1 MKLSGPADLKTLS
14 FTTCY
19 LTFFATDRNWK
30 LNYPQKNWASN
41 SASILLQITNLLQL
55 VLTWISQ
62 RKQNDKWRHEKYW
75 RHRRFLSFCLMRRGQ
90 NERYLNNDTNK
101 FFSGQVQNT
110 YFNSNKKER
119 QKQVTLSWKRS
130 RQNHAV
136 TNTTFVLFRNFIPL
150 QQKVCLSQHIMH

>member
-1 MKLSGPADLKTLS
+1 MKLSGPADLKLLS

-19 LTFFATDRNWK
+19 LTFLATNRSWK
-30 LNYPQKNWASN
+30 LNYCHKNWASN
-41 SASILLQITNLLQL
+41 SASIPLQITNLLQL

-75 RHRRFLSFCLMRRGQ
+75 RHWRFLHFCLMRRGP
-90 NERYLNNDTNK
+90 NERYLNNDTTK

-110 YFNSNKKER
+110 YFNSNKKEC
-119 QKQVTLSWKRS
+119 QKQVILSWKHS

-150 QQKVCLSQHIMH
+150 QQKVCLSHHIMH